1 LKKSFELE
9 DSFKSLNH
17 IPRSEIQKRKTFHNI
32 IQNGRPKKNFHEFLV
47 NWTSVLLTVTMLLI
61 SSGFL
66 YTQIINP
73 VNIQQ
78 SAVEPADHFTGGT
91 VVRTY
96 LTKSKS
102 ENYFTLQNNLTRP
115 GITILEDKIWMSAIN
130 DTLIGMAAVTNPPKG
145 KVLYD
150 FLVLFEGREPAEC
163 KLWIYE
169 SEVYI
174 MQLENEQ
181 VYKVDSQ
188 DADLIIKTVED
199 IEKRV
204 LF

>member
-17 IPRSEIQKRKTFHNI
+17 IPRSQIQKRKTFNNI
-32 IQNGRPKKNFHEFLV
+32 VQNGRPKKQFHEFLM
-47 NWTSVLLTVTMLLI
+47 NWTSVLLTVTMLMI
-61 SSGFL
+61 TTGFL

-73 VNIQQ
+73 IAIQQ
-78 SAVEPADHFTGGT
+78 SAVKPADQFTGGT

-96 LTKSKS
+96 LTKSS
-102 ENYFTLQNNLTRP
+102 SAHYFTLQNNLTRP
-115 GITILEDKIWMSAIN
+115 GITILDNKIWMATIN
-130 DTLIGMAAVTNPPKG
+130 DALIGMAAVTNPPTG
-145 KVLYD
+145 KTIYD

-163 KLWIYE
+163 KLWINE

-174 MQLENEQ
+174 KQLNNGQ
-181 VYKVDSQ
+181 VYKVDSK
-188 DADLIIKTVED
+188 DADMIIKKVED